1 MMKKFISL
9 LMIVLMALACTRS
22 QFSEN
27 VINPLDESASFE
39 AQLSDHISYVIL
51 KTDKIY
57 SANQSVSL
65 KVHKGHYYIMDKR
78 GTIDVFDE
86 NGDCVLYI
94 EKVGRGPGEY
104 LHLYDFIIAND
115 NIIVLCNY
123 GTKVIKYSNQG
134 EFLNEYELPFY
145 ATSFVPYEEGYIFS
159 RERRFDETLGNDV
172 IVVTDTSFN
181 VKHHYL
187 PKDSIMGGDYGSKIS
202 ESLNNSSFLYKDIYD
217 NNLYELDEKGLIRK
231 YSLDLDGYDYPN
243 EFYAATTME
252 DAYNA
257 ILQTNAYNVDV
268 AMFND
273 RYLFISLSHINGLE
287 ILGYRVCLYDKYSN
301 KHYVQS
307 INTDDNLLFNLAY
320 PQLITPDNEILYI
333 TNTSFLKQIY
343 SHSSQVY
350 TMADENEVIIKY
362 SINH

>member
-104 LHLYDFIIAND
+104 LHLYDFIID
-115 NIIVLCNY
+115 NKEYTVY
-123 GTKVIKYSNQG
+123 PTPGSYSPEN
-134 EFLNEYELPFY
+134 
-145 ATSFVPYEEGYIFS
+145 
-159 RERRFDETLGNDV
+159 
-172 IVVTDTSFN
+172 VV
-181 VKHHYL
+181 Y
-187 PKDSIMGGDYGSKIS
+187 
-202 ESLNNSSFLYKDIYD
+202 
-217 NNLYELDEKGLIRK
+217 
-231 YSLDLDGYDYPN
+231 
-243 EFYAATTME
+243 
-252 DAYNA
+252 
-257 ILQTNAYNVDV
+257 V
-268 AMFND
+268 A
-273 RYLFISLSHINGLE
+273 E
-287 ILGYRVCLYDKYSN
+287 
-301 KHYVQS
+301 
-307 INTDDNLLFNLAY
+307 
-320 PQLITPDNEILYI
+320 
-333 TNTSFLKQIY
+333 
-343 SHSSQVY
+343 
-350 TMADENEVIIKY
+350 
-362 SINH
+362 